1 MEEQQELVINN
12 EQLKALSSDTRVEIL
27 KLLSERK
34 YTVSEIA
41 KRLNCSKSTIHEHIR
56 KLEEAKLVER
66 VESNYAPKWVYYRL
80 TNKGTLFF
88 DRSRRIVLVLAGI
101 FLALAFL
108 QFFLYLSNFSQ
119 SQVKEERIMKSVG
132 SEVPT
137 MVRKAEYVVDK
148 TPAATEVQSTAQGIS
163 QGQESFLFL
172 AAACLIAG
180 ISLSIFALKKK
191 PKLKLNLNE
200 MQHNFENGQNRIKKE
215 RED

>member
-12 EQLKALSSDTRVEIL
+12 EQLRALSSDTRVEIL

-137 MVRKAEYVVDK
+137 MVRQAEYVVDK
-148 TPAATEVQSTAQGIS
+148 TPAATESQSRTEGTS

-200 MQHNFENGQNRIKKE
+200 MQQNFEK
-215 RED
+215 